1 MQPRVVFVVGALA
14 RDWPDIATFDET
26 GFGRQPERFR
36 RGVDNWI
43 VQTYVRTRA
52 SLEARGVEV
61 RISERFERDAICVAH
76 RDDLNRY
83 ADPLY
88 DCYLIGVRADR
99 PQVIVANVEI
109 VQNALQLGPAR
120 SRLMPHWPQPGLLPR
135 DASRGTRVECVAY
148 MGRTN
153 SVRPG
158 YLDPSFPAS
167 AAALGLKLEIRNEDW
182 HDYSNV
188 DVLVAHRRE
197 NAAMLRNKPASKL
210 VNAWLAGVPAI
221 VAPEPAFEQLR
232 RDPLDFIA
240 TNDAAS
246 TLEALRLLASSP
258 ERYRAMV
265 ENGSRRALE
274 FGVDAVRRRW
284 VSFFLEEAIPAFE
297 RWRWDRPTLAVR
309 YARHVAAMS
318 AQKLAA
324 KRFRLEERLDREAL
338 IG

>member
-1 MQPRVVFVVGALA
+1 MRPRVVFVVGALA
-14 RDWPDIATFDET
+14 RDWPDIATFGET
-26 GFGRQPERFR
+26 GLGRQPERFR

-43 VQTYVRTRA
+43 VQTYVRTRS
-52 SLEARGVEV
+52 SLEARGVDV
-61 RISERFERDAICVAH
+61 GISDRFERDAICIAH

-88 DCYLIGVRADR
+88 DCFLIGVRADR
-99 PQVIVANVEI
+99 PAVMVADIEV
-109 VQNALQLGPAR
+109 VQNELQLGSPRA
-120 SRLMPHWPQPGLLPR
+120 RLMPHWAQPGLLPR
-135 DASRGTRVECVAY
+135 DASRGMRVECVAY

-158 YLDPSFPAS
+158 YLDPSFPS
-167 AAALGLKLEIRNEDW
+167 RVGELGFKLEIRNEDW
-182 HDYSNV
+182 HDYTNV

-232 RDPLDFIA
+232 RSDLDFIA
-240 TNDAAS
+240 TSDATG
-246 TLEALRLLASSP
+246 TLAALRLLASSP
-258 ERYRAMV
+258 RLYRAMV
-265 ENGSRRALE
+265 ENGQRRALD
-274 FGVDAVRRRW
+274 FGVDALRRRW
-284 VSFFLEEAIPAFE
+284 VAFLLDEAIPAYE
-297 RWRWDRPTLAVR
+297 RWKSERPTLAVR

-324 KRFRLEERLDREAL
+324 KRFRLAERLDREAL
-338 IG
+338 FD